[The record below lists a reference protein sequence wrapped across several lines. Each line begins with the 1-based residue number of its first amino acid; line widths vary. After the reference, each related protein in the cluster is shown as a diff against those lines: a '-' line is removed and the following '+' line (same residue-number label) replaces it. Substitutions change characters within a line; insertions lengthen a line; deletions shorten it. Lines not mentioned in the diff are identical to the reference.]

1 MKDLDIGV
9 CNGVTFKFVLF
20 EPKSLVR
27 STLNEIARVGLVRK
41 GLLLT
46 AIPTTSHNIT
56 GNISYC
62 PQ

>member
-9 CNGVTFKFVLF
+9 YNAVTFEFVVF

-27 STLNEIARVGLVRK
+27 STLNEVARVSLVRK

-46 AIPTTSHNIT
+46 AIPRTTSAV
-56 GNISYC
+56 
-62 PQ
+62 

>member
-27 STLNEIARVGLVRK
+27 STLNEIARVSLVRK

-46 AIPTTSHNIT
+46 AIPRTTSAV
-56 GNISYC
+56 
-62 PQ
+62 